1 MFNFFRLSYDEFGYA
16 ANDTYA
22 FLDAN
27 YGRLGMPSP
36 KKAIFAP
43 LTAFNNACDA
53 VKAGGAATSAERRE
67 ARKTLEKAFRG
78 YGYEHLFHN
87 PRLTA
92 ADKAMAHLH
101 NAKKTRTEVS
111 VPDTIQLVLVIT
123 AIVREL
129 SFMYWGHGM
138 KRAGKPRKVGFFVL
152 RWALLD
158 HDPASIAELINVTES
173 SKPPLTLRFDESDRG
188 KRLYFV
194 VSWRIARGALEGPTS
209 DIMMAIVP

>member
-1 MFNFFRLSYDEFGYA
+1 MFNFFRLNYIEFKDTANEVYD
-16 ANDTYA
+16 

-27 YGRLGMPSP
+27 HVRLGIPSP
-36 KKAIFAP
+36 KKTIFAP
-43 LTAFNNACDA
+43 LTAFNTASDA
-53 VKAGGAATSAERRE
+53 MQVGGGAAAAVRRA
-67 ARKTLEKAFRG
+67 ARKTLEKAFRA

-87 PRLTA
+87 PRLTLE
-92 ADKAMAHLH
+92 DKAMAHLH
-101 NAKKTRTEVS
+101 NAKKTHTETS
-111 VPDTIQLVLVIT
+111 VPDTIPIVIVIT
-123 AIVREL
+123 AIARQL

-158 HDPASIAELINVTES
+158 HAPRSIAELVNVSES
-173 SKPPLTLRFDESDRG
+173 TKPPLKLLFDEADRG
-188 KRLYFV
+188 KRFYFV